1 MSGMNNGFEFFEG
14 IASENSTAPKVTV
27 RRGGVLVLTQA
38 AVDMLGEGVTHIQLG
53 FNEKTKAVGIRAAA
67 EDAKGRYLLRAQKN
81 GASRLVDGKRFFAHQ
96 GVALETARR
105 FDAEAFGDGI
115 IGFHLIEPNEPEIA
129 DAEDHE
135 PAKEPAERSKKPAK
149 ASGGRRRTR
158 AAA

>member
-14 IASENSTAPKVTV
+14 IASENSAAPKVTV

-38 AVDMLGEGVTHIQLG
+38 AVDMLGDGITHVQLG
-53 FNEKTKAVGIRAAA
+53 FNEKTKAVGIRPAA
-67 EDAKGRYLLRAQKN
+67 EDTKGRYLLRPQKN

-105 FDAEAFGDGI
+105 FDVEEFGDGI
-115 IGFHLIEPNEPEIA
+115 VGFHLTEPEVT

-135 PAKEPAERSKKPAK
+135 PAKAPAKGTKKPAK
-149 ASGGRRRTR
+149 TSGGRRQAR